1 MKRTVR
7 AGAVL
12 AATLLVLAAP
22 VTSGAA
28 QARGDG
34 AAAHFYTT
42 KTPYT
47 AQERPRDY
55 QPVPRGYVAVFT
67 ENVARHGS
75 RAMSNSEDGDAVLAV
90 TERAQAEGGLT
101 GLGAAL
107 VPQVR
112 TLLTAGA
119 SIGYGN
125 LSGLGAREQR
135 ETALRME
142 RRLPGLFAGIAQ
154 RREPIEVQTSGV
166 ARAVASANA
175 FTGGLAEG
183 DPALSGLIQAP
194 VTNKDLLYFHKQ
206 PQNADYQ
213 AYVDSDPD
221 LAAVLERIDDQPRTA
236 QVARH
241 VVSRL
246 FEPGFVA
253 GLSTAEQISFAR
265 SLFELYSAAPDLRV
279 EAPHVDLDP
288 FLPPSDAAWLAYL
301 DDAEEY
307 YQSGPAFAGRT
318 ITFKLAGVLLDDL
331 FAQVEAKANG
341 TSGKGAVL
349 RFTHAEEIEPL
360 AVLLGLP
367 GSTKQSRLDQPYT
380 YEHNPWRGETVAPM
394 GANVQW
400 DLYAKGGTYLV
411 RMLYNERETA
421 FPPSCRPIARG
432 SYFYRLSELERC
444 FNR

>member
-12 AATLLVLAAP
+12 ALALLVLAAP
-22 VTSGAA
+22 VTTGSA
-28 QARGDG
+28 QAHGQD
-34 AAAHFYTT
+34 AHYYTT

-47 AQERPRDY
+47 AQERLRDY
-55 QPVPRGYVAVFT
+55 QPVPHGFRPVFT

-75 RAMSNSEDGDAVLAV
+75 RAMSDPDDGDAILAV
-90 TERAQAEGGLT
+90 TQRAEAQGALT

-107 VPQVR
+107 IPEVR

-125 LSGLGAREQR
+125 LSGLGVREQR

-142 RRLPGLFAGIAQ
+142 GRLPRLFADIAA
-154 RREPIEVQTSGV
+154 RREPIEVQTSG
-166 ARAVASANA
+166 ATRTVASADA
-175 FTGGLAEG
+175 FTSGLTTG
-183 DPALSGLIQAP
+183 DPALTGLIQAP

-213 AYVDSDPD
+213 AYLDSDPD
-221 LAAVLERIDDQPRTA
+221 LAATLDRIDNQPRTA

-246 FEPGFVA
+246 FTPGFVA
-253 GLSTAEQISFAR
+253 GMSTPEQVSFAR
-265 SLFELYSAAPDLRV
+265 SLYELYSAAPDLRV

-288 FLPPSDAAWLAYL
+288 FLPATDAYWLAYL
-301 DDAEEY
+301 DDAEEF

-318 ITFKLAGVLLDDL
+318 ITYKMAGVLLDDL
-331 FAQVEAKANG
+331 FAQVRAKAAG
-341 TSGKGAVL
+341 TSDKGAVL

-360 AVLLGLP
+360 AVLLHLP
-367 GSTKQSRLDQPYT
+367 GSTRQASLDQPYT
-380 YEHNPWRGETVAPM
+380 YQNNPWRGASVAPM
-394 GANVQW
+394 GANIQW
-400 DLYAKGGTYLV
+400 DLYAKGDTYLV
-411 RMLYNERETA
+411 RMVYNEKETA
-421 FPPSCRPIARG
+421 FPPSCRPIAKG
-432 SYFYRLSELERC
+432 SYFYRLTELDRC